1 MSITIKNNKNNKKN
15 KLFKLHKNKLLK
27 DKNKINYSFFSMKY
41 KNFVW
46 KCKYFIEG
54 KLFTLFENSP
64 FSICV
69 CMCIYIYK
77 GAVGET
83 SSAPFSEWL

>member
-1 MSITIKNNKNNKKN
+1 MSITIKNNKKN

-41 KNFVW
+41 KNLYENVNILLRVN
-46 KCKYFIEG
+46 CL
-54 KLFTLFENSP
+54 LFLKILHFLYV
-64 FSICV
+64 CV
-69 CMCIYIYK
+69 YIYK

-83 SSAPFSEWL
+83 SSAPFSE